1 MNLHNLE
8 PRRVTTPHSW
18 LGHIPFAIW
27 LVEFVK
33 PRAIVELGVHTGNSF
48 FAFCQ
53 GVSQA
58 GLDTRVFGVDTWAGD
73 SHAGFYEEQI
83 YREVAEY
90 NSANYAS
97 QATLLRMTFDD
108 ALKQVAD
115 ATIDLLHID
124 GLHTYN
130 AVKHDF
136 ETWLPKLSDRAV
148 VLFHDTEVKR
158 DNFGVHRFWDEI
170 VQTYPGFRFHHSN
183 GLGVLFVGQNV
194 PAEFIELFKDCS
206 EEGLKQNMHNFFT
219 VAGERLE
226 FRHGQSSVNTLRN
239 GQLRET
245 QTKIYWAGPD
255 GEMSEQWSAA
265 APLVIGGG
273 WQTVRVVLDV
283 ESPVSLRLD
292 LTDWPSALHLGDAK
306 ILAADGSMLWRWDG
320 EAPLLSGMVEL
331 QPFASSDPD
340 VRLFLVAQGF
350 DPRGTLALAADILD
364 KIRPGCVLSI
374 SLDARP
380 LSAFASLNQ

>member
-1 MNLHNLE
+1 
-8 PRRVTTPHSW
+8 
-18 LGHIPFAIW
+18 
-27 LVEFVK
+27 
-33 PRAIVELGVHTGNSF
+33 
-48 FAFCQ
+48 
-53 GVSQA
+53 
-58 GLDTRVFGVDTWAGD
+58 
-73 SHAGFYEEQI
+73 
-83 YREVAEY
+83 
-90 NSANYAS
+90 
-97 QATLLRMTFDD
+97 
-108 ALKQVAD
+108 
-115 ATIDLLHID
+115 
-124 GLHTYN
+124 
-130 AVKHDF
+130 
-136 ETWLPKLSDRAV
+136 
-148 VLFHDTEVKR
+148 
-158 DNFGVHRFWDEI
+158 
-170 VQTYPGFRFHHSN
+170 
-183 GLGVLFVGQNV
+183 
-194 PAEFIELFKDCS
+194 
-206 EEGLKQNMHNFFT
+206 
-219 VAGERLE
+219 
-226 FRHGQSSVNTLRN
+226 
-239 GQLRET
+239 
-245 QTKIYWAGPD
+245 
-255 GEMSEQWSAA
+255 MSEQWSAA